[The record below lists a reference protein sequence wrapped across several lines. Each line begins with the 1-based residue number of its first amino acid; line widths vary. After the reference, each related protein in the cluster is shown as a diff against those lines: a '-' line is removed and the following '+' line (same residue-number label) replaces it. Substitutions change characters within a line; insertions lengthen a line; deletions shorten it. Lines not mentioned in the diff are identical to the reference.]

1 MKNKVWK
8 IFSVF
13 GRVPIWL
20 QILIASILAITLG
33 LITPDI
39 AIEVKIL
46 GDVYLSLLKMIIAPL
61 IFLSILTAIIG
72 IGDIKKFGSL
82 GGTTFLIY
90 FSTTF
95 LAIGTS
101 LLFANIFEPGV
112 GMNVDSGSYSP
123 ANVEGLTLSS
133 FFQGLIPK
141 HFFAPFV
148 EGNAMQLVFL
158 ALLVG
163 SAMLIVPSEDENET
177 RDKTY
182 KMLQWSSDVVMRF
195 VGWIIAITPIGIF
208 GIISALIG
216 KSGLAPILD
225 MWKFFLIVI
234 GALGFHMLVVLPI
247 IAYSLGKFNPYQYL
261 LKMKDVLIFAFST
274 ASSSATLPLNMSES
288 VNKGGV
294 KKKNVEL
301 VAPIGATINMDGTA
315 LYQALLA
322 ITVSQAI
329 GMDIGVMG
337 QLTIAITVVL
347 ASMGAAGIPG
357 AGIIMLTTVF
367 ASVGLPIEAIGAFL
381 VIDRFLDM
389 FRTMTNI
396 SGDIFVIK
404 IIDNMDNNKI

>member
-1 MKNKVWK
+1 
-8 IFSVF
+8 
-13 GRVPIWL
+13 
-20 QILIASILAITLG
+20 
-33 LITPDI
+33 
-39 AIEVKIL
+39 
-46 GDVYLSLLKMIIAPL
+46 
-61 IFLSILTAIIG
+61 
-72 IGDIKKFGSL
+72 
-82 GGTTFLIY
+82 
-90 FSTTF
+90 
-95 LAIGTS
+95 
-101 LLFANIFEPGV
+101 
-112 GMNVDSGSYSP
+112 
-123 ANVEGLTLSS
+123 
-133 FFQGLIPK
+133 
-141 HFFAPFV
+141 
-148 EGNAMQLVFL
+148 MQLVFL

-216 KSGLAPILD
+216 KSGLTPIFD
-225 MWKFFLIVI
+225 MWKFFLVVL
-234 GALGFHMLVVLPI
+234 GALSFHLLIVLPI
-247 IAYSLGKFNPYQYL
+247 VAYSLGKFNPYKYL
-261 LKMKDVLIFAFST
+261 LKMKNVLIFAFST
-274 ASSSATLPLNMSES
+274 ASSSATLPLNMSEA

-329 GMDIGVMG
+329 GMDIGIMG

-396 SGDIFVIK
+396 AGDIFVIK
-404 IIDNMDNNKI
+404 IIDNIDRKNY